1 MYAIVSGRACAKG
14 RSARTSCMPFQS
26 GTKPHIRK
34 DLGVSTKDNAPQPS
48 PLYFFFP
55 NVGPISW
62 HNGFCSGVL
71 RAASSGLCRELASIK
86 QL

>member
-1 MYAIVSGRACAKG
+1 MHAIPKRHQIPDTERLMSV
-14 RSARTSCMPFQS
+14 
-26 GTKPHIRK
+26 H
-34 DLGVSTKDNAPQPS
+34 KDNAPQPS

-55 NVGPISW
+55 DAGPISW

-71 RAASSGLCRELASIK
+71 RAASSGLCREFASIK

>member
-1 MYAIVSGRACAKG
+1 MRRPICKSLRYAFPKQYQVPDKERL
-14 RSARTSCMPFQS
+14 TPVQLD
-26 GTKPHIRK
+26 T
-34 DLGVSTKDNAPQPS
+34 APQPS

-55 NVGPISW
+55 DAAPISW

-71 RAASSGLCRELASIK
+71 RAASLGLCREFASLFK